1 MYEIYP
7 SCINMFLTDH
17 VLCINITTD
26 EQAGGKK
33 GTWGTNEQ
41 LLINKSIF
49 KKVKNSR
56 RNLVTL

>member
-1 MYEIYP
+1 
-7 SCINMFLTDH
+7 MFLTDH
-17 VLCINITTD
+17 VLRNNITTD